1 MNMRSVPL
9 LLGILI
15 LTSQTATASDTV
27 DLSLDTFLEFGY
39 SDLEGASTQEVVRLA
54 PRLDAVLSQQ
64 TRLVL
69 EGRLRLDFADKLEPG
84 EVNVASY
91 SSLSRPLVFGDFGV
105 ADIRDAYFERSLPN
119 GVLRLGK
126 QQIGWGK
133 LDGIKVLD
141 VLNPQDLREFILD
154 DFGES
159 RISLW
164 SLYLDAT
171 VSGWRTELAIIPDN
185 TGHAIP
191 APGAWFELTAPR
203 YRYGAGQDDPAIPT
217 ATRRDAVSV
226 DTSAFALRVSRH
238 VGLVEIG
245 AMAYSGMDHEPLGR
259 LISTNGETLVERYY
273 ERREVLGLS
282 AETAIGSVA
291 LRAEVSFQ
299 PGRAFNTR
307 TASTLAVTSLDQV
320 RAGFGLDVSGPWGL
334 FINVQYLYDDVR
346 QAPDSLVRPETDRI
360 ATMFLRRNFSYDTVK
375 LTAKWYRALDV
386 GDAMYSLAL
395 GFTLGDSTE
404 MEIAAESFEGS
415 ATGIFGQFHDRD
427 RVTLELKHTF

>member
-1 MNMRSVPL
+1 MSLRSIPV
-9 LLGILI
+9 LLGTLI
-15 LTSQTATASDTV
+15 LMSQPATASNTV
-27 DLSLDTFLEFGY
+27 DLSLGAFLAFGY
-39 SDLEGASTQEVVRLA
+39 SELESESMQEVVRLQ
-54 PRLDAVLSQQ
+54 PRLEAFLSPQ
-64 TRLVL
+64 TRVVL

-84 EVNVASY
+84 EIDVATY
-91 SSLSRPLVFGDFGV
+91 SSLSRPLVLGEFGV
-105 ADIRDAYFERSLPN
+105 AEIRDAYFERSLPT

-126 QQIGWGK
+126 QQVVWGK

-141 VLNPQDLREFILD
+141 VLNPQDMHEFILE

-164 SLYLDAT
+164 SIYLDAT
-171 VSGWRTELAIIPDN
+171 ISGWRTELAVIPDN
-185 TGHAIP
+185 SGHAIP
-191 APGAWFELTAPR
+191 APGAWYELTAPR
-203 YRYGAGQDDPAIPT
+203 YRYGAGPNDPTIPT
-217 ATRRDAVSV
+217 ETRRDAVSV
-226 DTSAFALRVSRH
+226 DTSAYALRVSRH
-238 VGLVEIG
+238 FGLVEIG

-259 LISTNGETLVERYY
+259 FISMNGVTLVERYY

-282 AETAIGSVA
+282 AETAIGGVA

-307 TASTLAVTSLDQV
+307 TASSLAATPLDQV
-320 RAGFGLDVSGPWGL
+320 RAGFGLDFSGPWGL
-334 FINVQYLYDDVR
+334 FINVQYLYDNVR
-346 QAPDSLVRPETDRI
+346 QAPDSLIRPATDRI
-360 ATMFLRRNFSYDTVK
+360 ATLFLRRNFSYDTVK

-395 GFTLGDSTE
+395 GFTLGDNTE
-404 MEIAAESFEGS
+404 MEIAAESFDGP